1 MNWLKSICGSKREEE
16 LEKQVRVLEAKLKER
31 QEAINRTNAYWK
43 RKLYEVQGKTT
54 RKKAL

>member
-16 LEKQVRVLEAKLKER
+16 LEKQVRVLEVKLKER

-43 RKLYEVQGKTT
+43 RKLYEVQARAT